1 LKKKFFMLFAIIF
14 FALSSGCSSEE
25 KISENPA
32 EIDLVEEK
40 LKTLS
45 LEEKIGQM
53 MLVGIYG
60 KNLDENISYMLNTYH
75 VGGII
80 FFDRNMETKEQVKKF
95 TDDLQKNSKIPLFI
109 ALDEEGGRVS
119 RMKHAITPPPSQEL
133 IGRSGD
139 FNLAKV
145 HAQETAKKLRE
156 VGINLNF
163 APVADVGNFERSFG
177 SDAKIVA
184 EFVSQAAQGYEEENF
199 FYTLKHF
206 PGIGKAKIDPHKDI
220 SEIEDSKNILLA
232 EDVLPFK
239 KIIDEHDN
247 SKFMIMVGQ
256 LKYLAFDTK
265 NPATLSHAIIS
276 KFLREELNFQGVII
290 TDDLEMGATSN
301 YNNFDN
307 LGVQAVKAGADII
320 LICHEYEHEK
330 KACDGILKA
339 VQAGEISEER
349 INQSVRRI
357 LRMKNFLQN

>member
-1 LKKKFFMLFAIIF
+1 
-14 FALSSGCSSEE
+14 
-25 KISENPA
+25 
-32 EIDLVEEK
+32 
-40 LKTLS
+40 
-45 LEEKIGQM
+45 
-53 MLVGIYG
+53 
-60 KNLDENISYMLNTYH
+60 
-75 VGGII
+75 
-80 FFDRNMETKEQVKKF
+80 
-95 TDDLQKNSKIPLFI
+95 
-109 ALDEEGGRVS
+109 
-119 RMKHAITPPPSQEL
+119 L